1 MSKSRRYY
9 GLVVCSSYLT
19 LGSPASRR
27 LADIVTFPGL
37 QEVVG
42 VNSGGKSSVSRVKK
56 GALWAARN
64 RDDFR
69 MADSATRQ
77 RRLWEA
83 YAFPGF
89 RPHSA
94 VSGVFG
100 DPKSRVLGQVT

>member
-69 MADSATRQ
+69 MAGFSDATAAAAGGVCLLRIPSAQ
-77 RRLWEA
+77 RGERSV
-83 YAFPGF
+83 
-89 RPHSA
+89 R
-94 VSGVFG
+94 
-100 DPKSRVLGQVT
+100 

>member
-1 MSKSRRYY
+1 MRP
-9 GLVVCSSYLT
+9 L
-19 LGSPASRR
+19 
-27 LADIVTFPGL
+27 FMGL
-37 QEVVG
+37 QEVVW

-83 YAFPGF
+83 YAFSRF

-100 DPKSRVLGQVT
+100 DPKSRVLGQGNVGDQ